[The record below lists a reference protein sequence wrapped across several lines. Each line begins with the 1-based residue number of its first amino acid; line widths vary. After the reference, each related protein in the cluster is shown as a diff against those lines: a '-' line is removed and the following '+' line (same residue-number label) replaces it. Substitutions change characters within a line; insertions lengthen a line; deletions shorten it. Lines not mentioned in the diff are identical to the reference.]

1 MSNNQKDKHLVN
13 RNSLF
18 VHSKQIH
25 TIYAEN
31 IFYNNFASVR
41 AKPAKSD

>member
-1 MSNNQKDKHLVN
+1 MCIVN

-18 VHSKQIH
+18 VHNKQIH
-25 TIYAEN
+25 ATYAEN
-31 IFYNNFASVR
+31 IFYNNCASVR